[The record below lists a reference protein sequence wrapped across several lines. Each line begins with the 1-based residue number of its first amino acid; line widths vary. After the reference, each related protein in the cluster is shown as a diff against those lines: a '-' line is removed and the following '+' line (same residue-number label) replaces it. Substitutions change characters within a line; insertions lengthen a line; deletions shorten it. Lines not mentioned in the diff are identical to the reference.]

1 MTGEI
6 LSLIAISIACDIA
19 GQLAFKIAADRLPD
33 AEVAGVPAFCR
44 RMFAEPWLI
53 GGIAIYII
61 EFIVW
66 IRVLALVPLSIAFP
80 LASLNIIGVALAS
93 RVILGE
99 AISRKQWL
107 GAALITAGVGIVA
120 QNHLNE

>member
-6 LSLIAISIACDIA
+6 LGLIAISIACDII
-19 GQLAFKIAADRLPD
+19 GQIAFKIAAGRLPD
-33 AEVAGVPAFCR
+33 AETVGVPAFCR
-44 RMFAEPWLI
+44 SMLAEPWLI

-66 IRVLALVPLSIAFP
+66 IRVLALVPLGIAFP
-80 LASLNIIGVALAS
+80 IASLNIIGVALAS